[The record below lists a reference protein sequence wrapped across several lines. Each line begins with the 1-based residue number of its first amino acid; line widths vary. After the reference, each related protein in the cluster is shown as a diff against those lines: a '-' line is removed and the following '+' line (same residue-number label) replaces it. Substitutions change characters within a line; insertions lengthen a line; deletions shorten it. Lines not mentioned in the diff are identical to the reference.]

1 MTTAL
6 KESRLPLWTKLVF
19 GSGDWSVS
27 SFGTLRQSF
36 YAIFITDVV
45 GLEPRLASIAALV
58 GIAWDALNDPLVG
71 VLSDRI
77 RTRWGR
83 RRPFLLWFSIPF
95 GLSFVLLWWAP
106 PFESQIA
113 LAAFVTLAFMLS
125 DTFQTLVVVPLY
137 ALTPEITL
145 DYDERTSL
153 TGFRMFFNL
162 LASLVT
168 AVAAPAIV
176 DSVLASGANQ
186 QQGYLIVAALFGSL
200 AIMPLML
207 IFFFIRER
215 ERSQGEV
222 ARVEN
227 ISFTQ
232 SVRSAWKNVPF
243 RFATG
248 LYMLNWITFDLVALA
263 LPFFIAYWVSDG
275 NLLEKALGLP
285 VESAVFA
292 LLLITSVVVLPFFV
306 AYWVSGGNLL
316 DKALGLP
323 VESAVFAL
331 LLITSVLM
339 VPFWV
344 WMSNR
349 FNKNIAYIM
358 GMSFWAV
365 VQLLLFTI
373 QPGQITYILV
383 LAVLAGISVS
393 TAHVLPDA
401 LFPDVIEWDELRT
414 RRRQE
419 GIYYGVKNFI
429 RKMTGALAI
438 FIALQVLGWVG
449 YQAPPEGATF
459 FQQSPAVLLAIRIL
473 IGPFGAVLLFS
484 AVAMA
489 WFYPLTRDRH
499 ARIRKL
505 LARRKERT
513 GGG

>member
-1 MTTAL
+1 MTTTP
-6 KESRLPLWTKLVF
+6 KEAHLSIWTKLVF
-19 GSGDWSVS
+19 GSGDWSSS
-27 SFGTLRQSF
+27 SFGTLRQIF

-45 GLEPRLASIAALV
+45 GLEPRLASFAALV
-58 GIAWDALNDPLVG
+58 GIIWDAINDPLVG
-71 VLSDRI
+71 IISDRF
-77 RTRWGR
+77 RTKWGR

-95 GLSFVLLWWAP
+95 GLGFVILWWAP
-106 PFESQIA
+106 PFESQLA
-113 LAAFVTLAFMLS
+113 LAAFVTFAFMLS
-125 DTFQTLVVVPLY
+125 DTFQTLVIVPLY

-153 TGFRMFFNL
+153 TGYRMFFNL
-162 LASLVT
+162 FASLII

-176 DSVLASGANQ
+176 DSVLASGATQ
-186 QQGYLIVAALFGSL
+186 QQGYLIVGSLFGGL
-200 AIMPLML
+200 ATIPLLL

-215 ERSQGEV
+215 ERSQQEI
-222 ARVEN
+222 AHEES
-227 ISFTQ
+227 ISFIE
-232 SVRSAWKNVPF
+232 SVRTAWSNIPF

-263 LPFFIAYWVSDG
+263 LPFFIAYWISDG
-275 NLLEKALGLP
+275 DLLAKALGLP
-285 VESAVFA
+285 VESV
-292 LLLITSVVVLPFFV
+292 
-306 AYWVSGGNLL
+306 
-316 DKALGLP
+316 
-323 VESAVFAL
+323 VFAL
-331 LLITSVLM
+331 LLITSVL
-339 VPFWV
+339 VLPFWV

-349 FNKNIAYIM
+349 FNKHIAYII

-365 VQLLLFTI
+365 VQLLIFTI

-419 GIYYGVKNFI
+419 GIYYGVKNFV

-438 FIALQVLGWVG
+438 FIALQALGWFG

-459 FQQSPAVLLAIRIL
+459 FQQSSSALMAIRIL
-473 IGPFGAVLLFS
+473 IGPFGALLLFS
-484 AVAMA
+484 AVAVA
-489 WFYPLTRDRH
+489 WFYPLTRERH

-505 LARRKERT
+505 LARRKDRSV
-513 GGG
+513 G

>member
-1 MTTAL
+1 MNTTH
-6 KESRLPLWTKLVF
+6 KEVRLSLWTKLVF
-19 GSGDWSVS
+19 GSGDWSIS
-27 SFGTLRQSF
+27 SFGTLRQIF

-58 GIAWDALNDPLVG
+58 GITWDAINDPLVG
-71 VLSDRI
+71 ILSDRI
-77 RTRWGR
+77 RSKWGR
-83 RRPFLLWFSIPF
+83 RRPFLLWFSVPF
-95 GLSFVLLWWAP
+95 GLGFVILWWAP

-125 DTFQTLVVVPLY
+125 DTFQTLVAVPLY

-153 TGFRMFFNL
+153 TGYRMFFNL
-162 LASLVT
+162 FASLVV

-176 DSVLASGANQ
+176 DSVLASGATQ
-186 QQGYLIVAALFGSL
+186 QQGYLIVASLFGSL
-200 AIMPLML
+200 AVIPLIL

-215 ERSQGEV
+215 ERGQQEIEQGES
-222 ARVEN
+222 ARLLESIRMAWSN
-227 ISFTQ
+227 I
-232 SVRSAWKNVPF
+232 PF

-263 LPFFIAYWVSDG
+263 LPFFISYWISSGD
-275 NLLEKALGLP
+275 LLK
-285 VESAVFA
+285 
-292 LLLITSVVVLPFFV
+292 
-306 AYWVSGGNLL
+306 
-316 DKALGLP
+316 KALGLP

-349 FNKNIAYIM
+349 FNKNIAYII

-365 VQLLLFTI
+365 VQLLIFTI
-373 QPGQITYILV
+373 QPGQITYILA
-383 LAVLAGISVS
+383 LSVLAGISVS

-438 FIALQVLGWVG
+438 FIALQVLGWFG

-459 FQQSPAVLLAIRIL
+459 FQQSPTTLTAIRIL

-484 AVAMA
+484 AIAMA
-489 WFYPLTRDRH
+489 WFYPLTRERH

-505 LARRKERT
+505 LARRKKRAADLE
-513 GGG
+513 

>member
-1 MTTAL
+1 MTTPH
-6 KESRLPLWTKLVF
+6 KEAHLSLWTKLVF
-19 GSGDWSVS
+19 GSGDWSSS
-27 SFGTLRQSF
+27 SFGTLRQIF

-45 GLEPRLASIAALV
+45 GLEPRLASIATLV
-58 GIAWDALNDPLVG
+58 GITWDAINDPLVG

-77 RTRWGR
+77 RSRWGR
-83 RRPFLLWFSIPF
+83 RRPFLLWFSVPF
-95 GLSFVLLWWAP
+95 GLGFVLLWWAP

-113 LAAFVTLAFMLS
+113 LAAFIAFAYMLS
-125 DTFQTLVVVPLY
+125 DTFQTLVIVPLY

-153 TGFRMFFNL
+153 TGYRMFFNL
-162 LASLVT
+162 FASLVT

-176 DSVLASGANQ
+176 DSVLASGATQ
-186 QQGYLIVAALFGSL
+186 QQGYLIVATLFGSL
-200 AIMPLML
+200 AVIPLLL

-215 ERSQGEV
+215 ERSLQEI
-222 ARVEN
+222 EDEQN
-227 ISFTQ
+227 ISFAE
-232 SVRSAWKNVPF
+232 SVRTAWSNIPF

-263 LPFFIAYWVSDG
+263 LPFFIAYWVS
-275 NLLEKALGLP
+275 
-285 VESAVFA
+285 S
-292 LLLITSVVVLPFFV
+292 
-306 AYWVSGGNLL
+306 GNLL

-331 LLITSVLM
+331 LLITSVVM

-344 WMSNR
+344 WVSNR
-349 FNKNIAYIM
+349 LNKHTSYMI

-365 VQLLLFTI
+365 VQLLIFTI
-373 QPGQITYILV
+373 QPGQITYILI
-383 LAVLAGISVS
+383 LSVLAGISVS

-419 GIYYGVKNFI
+419 GIYYGVKNFV

-438 FIALQVLGWVG
+438 FIALQVLGWFG

-459 FQQSPAVLLAIRIL
+459 FQQSPQALLAIRVL
-473 IGPFGAVLLFS
+473 IGPFGALLLFS
-484 AVAMA
+484 AVTMA
-489 WFYPLTRDRH
+489 WFYPLTRERH

-505 LARRKERT
+505 LARRKEKASS
-513 GGG
+513 

>member
-1 MTTAL
+1 MTTTQNEA
-6 KESRLPLWTKLVF
+6 RLSLWTKLVF
-19 GSGDWSVS
+19 GSGDWSSS
-27 SFGTLRQSF
+27 SFGTLRQIF

-45 GLEPRLASIAALV
+45 GLEPRLASVAALV
-58 GIAWDALNDPLVG
+58 GIIWDAINDPLVG
-71 VLSDRI
+71 VLSDRVK
-77 RTRWGR
+77 TKWGR

-95 GLSFVLLWWAP
+95 GLGFVILWWAP

-113 LAAFVTLAFMLS
+113 LAAFVAFAFMLS
-125 DTFQTLVVVPLY
+125 DTFQTLVIVPLY

-153 TGFRMFFNL
+153 TGYRMFFNL
-162 LASLVT
+162 FASLVT

-176 DSVLASGANQ
+176 DSVLASGATQ
-186 QQGYLIVAALFGSL
+186 QQGYLIVGSLFGGL
-200 AIMPLML
+200 ATIPLLL

-215 ERSQGEV
+215 NRTQTEIEHEES
-222 ARVEN
+222 
-227 ISFTQ
+227 ISFMD
-232 SVRSAWKNVPF
+232 SVRTAWSNIPF

-248 LYMLNWITFDLVALA
+248 LYVLNWITFDLVALA
-263 LPFFIAYWVSDG
+263 LPFF
-275 NLLEKALGLP
+275 
-285 VESAVFA
+285 
-292 LLLITSVVVLPFFV
+292 V
-306 AYWVSGGNLL
+306 AYWVSNGNLL

-323 VESAVFAL
+323 VESTVFAL

-344 WMSNR
+344 WMSKR
-349 FNKNIAYIM
+349 FNKNIAYII

-383 LAVLAGISVS
+383 LSVLAGISVS

-419 GIYYGVKNFI
+419 GIYYGIKNFV

-438 FIALQVLGWVG
+438 FIALQALGWFG
-449 YQAPPEGATF
+449 YQAPPEGATT
-459 FQQSPAVLLAIRIL
+459 FQQAPSALMAIRIL
-473 IGPFGAVLLFS
+473 IGPFGALLLFS

-489 WFYPLTRDRH
+489 WFYPLTRERH
-499 ARIRKL
+499 ARIRRL
-505 LARRKERT
+505 LARRKERLT
-513 GGG
+513 D

>member
-1 MTTAL
+1 MTSIH
-6 KESRLPLWTKLVF
+6 KEARLSLLTKLVF
-19 GSGDWSVS
+19 GSGDLSTS
-27 SFGTLRQSF
+27 SFGTLRQIF

-58 GIAWDALNDPLVG
+58 GITWDAINDPLVG
-71 VLSDRI
+71 IFSDRI
-77 RTRWGR
+77 RSKWGR
-83 RRPFLLWFSIPF
+83 RRPFLLWFSVPF
-95 GLSFVLLWWAP
+95 GLGFFLLWWAP

-113 LAAFVTLAFMLS
+113 LAAFVTFAFMLS
-125 DTFQTLVVVPLY
+125 DTFQTLVAVPLS
-137 ALTPEITL
+137 ALVPEITM

-153 TGFRMFFNL
+153 TGYRMFFNL
-162 LASLVT
+162 FASLVI

-176 DSVLASGANQ
+176 DSVLASGATQ

-200 AIMPLML
+200 AVIPLLL

-215 ERSQGEV
+215 ERSQQEIEQGASAKLLESV
-222 ARVEN
+222 QMAWGN
-227 ISFTQ
+227 I
-232 SVRSAWKNVPF
+232 PF
-243 RFATG
+243 RYATG

-263 LPFFIAYWVSDG
+263 LPFFIAYWISSG

-292 LLLITSVVVLPFFV
+292 LLLITSVLVL
-306 AYWVSGGNLL
+306 
-316 DKALGLP
+316 
-323 VESAVFAL
+323 
-331 LLITSVLM
+331 
-339 VPFWV
+339 PFWV

-349 FNKNIAYIM
+349 FNKNIAYIL

-365 VQLLLFTI
+365 VQLLIFTI

-383 LAVLAGISVS
+383 LSVLAGISVS

-419 GIYYGVKNFI
+419 GIYYGIKNFI

-438 FIALQVLGWVG
+438 FIALQTLGWFG

-459 FQQSPAVLLAIRIL
+459 FQQSPTTLTAIRIL
-473 IGPFGAVLLFS
+473 IGPFGALLLFS
-484 AVAMA
+484 AITMA
-489 WFYPLTRDRH
+489 WFYPLTRERH

-505 LARRKERT
+505 LARRKERAT
-513 GGG
+513 GL

>member
-19 GSGDWSVS
+19 GSGDWSIS
-27 SFGTLRQSF
+27 SFGTLRQIF

-45 GLEPRLASIAALV
+45 GLEPRLASVAALV
-58 GIAWDALNDPLVG
+58 GIGWDAVNDPLVG
-71 VLSDRI
+71 ILSDRI
-77 RTRWGR
+77 RTKWGR

-95 GLSFVLLWWAP
+95 GLSFMLLWWAP
-106 PFESQIA
+106 PFDNQIA

-125 DTFQTLVVVPLY
+125 DTFQTLIAVPLY
-137 ALTPEITL
+137 ALTPDLTL
-145 DYDERTSL
+145 EYDERTSL
-153 TGFRMFFNL
+153 TGYRMFFNL

-168 AVAAPAIV
+168 AVAGPAIV

-186 QQGYLIVAALFGSL
+186 QQGYLIVAALFGGL
-200 AIMPLML
+200 AILPLLL

-215 ERSQGEV
+215 ERSPQEV
-222 ARVEN
+222 KQEQN
-227 ISFTQ
+227 ISLAQ
-232 SVRSAWKNVPF
+232 SVRSAWKNIPF

-248 LYMLNWITFDLVALA
+248 LYMLNWITFDLVALS
-263 LPFFIAYWVSDG
+263 LPFFIAYWISDG
-275 NLLEKALGLP
+275 NLLEK
-285 VESAVFA
+285 
-292 LLLITSVVVLPFFV
+292 T
-306 AYWVSGGNLL
+306 
-316 DKALGLP
+316 LGLP

-331 LLITSVLM
+331 LLITSVL
-339 VPFWV
+339 VLPFWV
-344 WMSNR
+344 WLSNR
-349 FNKNIAYIM
+349 LNKHIAYVI

-365 VQLLLFTI
+365 VQLLIFTI

-419 GIYYGVKNFI
+419 GIYYGVKNFV

-459 FQQSPAVLLAIRIL
+459 FQQSPATLMAIRIL

-489 WFYPLTRDRH
+489 WFYPLTRERH
-499 ARIRKL
+499 ARIRRL
-505 LARRKERT
+505 LARRKAKVT
-513 GGG
+513 HG

>member
-1 MTTAL
+1 MTTAQ
-6 KESRLPLWTKLVF
+6 KEARLPTWTKLIF
-19 GSGDWSVS
+19 GAGDWSVS
-27 SFGTLRQSF
+27 SFGTLRQIF

-45 GLEPRLASIAALV
+45 GLEPRLASVAALV
-58 GIAWDALNDPLVG
+58 GIFWDAVNDPLVG

-77 RTRWGR
+77 KSRWGR

-95 GLSFVLLWWAP
+95 GLGFVILWWAP

-113 LAAFVTLAFMLS
+113 LAAFVTFAFMLS

-153 TGFRMFFNL
+153 TGYRMFFNL
-162 LASLVT
+162 VASLVT

-176 DSVLASGANQ
+176 DSVLASGATQ
-186 QQGYLIVAALFGSL
+186 QQGYLIVGSLFGGL
-200 AIMPLML
+200 AILPLLL

-215 ERSQGEV
+215 ERSQQTIAHE
-222 ARVEN
+222 ES
-227 ISFTQ
+227 ISFAD
-232 SVRSAWKNVPF
+232 SVRTAWANIPF

-248 LYMLNWITFDLVALA
+248 LYVLNWITFDLVALA
-263 LPFFIAYWVSDG
+263 LPFFVAYWVSNGD
-275 NLLEKALGLP
+275 LLEKALGLP

-292 LLLITSVVVLPFFV
+292 LLLITSVV
-306 AYWVSGGNLL
+306 
-316 DKALGLP
+316 
-323 VESAVFAL
+323 
-331 LLITSVLM
+331 M

-349 FNKNIAYIM
+349 MNKHIAYM
-358 GMSFWAV
+358 VGMSVWAV
-365 VQLLLFTI
+365 VQLLIFTI

-383 LAVLAGISVS
+383 LSVLAGISVS

-419 GIYYGVKNFI
+419 GIYYGVKNFV

-438 FIALQVLGWVG
+438 FIALQALGWFG

-459 FQQSPAVLLAIRIL
+459 FQQSPSALMAIRIL
-473 IGPFGAVLLFS
+473 IGPFGALLLFS

-489 WFYPLTRDRH
+489 WFYPLTRERH
-499 ARIRKL
+499 ARIRRL
-505 LARRKERT
+505 LARRKEKT
-513 GGG
+513 TSS

>member
-1 MTTAL
+1 MSTTNQEA
-6 KESRLPLWTKLVF
+6 RLSLWTKLIF
-19 GSGDWSVS
+19 GSGDWSMS
-27 SFGTLRQSF
+27 SFGTLRQIF

-58 GIAWDALNDPLVG
+58 GITWDAINDPLVG
-71 VLSDRI
+71 ILSDRF
-77 RTRWGR
+77 RSRWGR

-95 GLSFVLLWWAP
+95 GLGFVILWWAP
-106 PFESQIA
+106 PFESQLA
-113 LAAFVTLAFMLS
+113 LAAFVTFAFMLS
-125 DTFQTLVVVPLY
+125 DTFQTLVSVPLA
-137 ALTPEITL
+137 ALMPEITL

-153 TGFRMFFNL
+153 TGYRMFFNL
-162 LASLVT
+162 GASLVT

-176 DSVLASGANQ
+176 DSALASGATQ
-186 QQGYLIVAALFGSL
+186 QQGYLIVAALFGGL
-200 AIMPLML
+200 AVVPLLL

-215 ERSQGEV
+215 ERSQSEIEQGLE
-222 ARVEN
+222 A
-227 ISFTQ
+227 SFKD
-232 SVRSAWKNVPF
+232 SVRVAWANIPF

-248 LYMLNWITFDLVALA
+248 LYMLNWITFDLVALV
-263 LPFFIAYWVSDG
+263 LPFFITYWISNG

-292 LLLITSVVVLPFFV
+292 LLLITSVLVL
-306 AYWVSGGNLL
+306 
-316 DKALGLP
+316 
-323 VESAVFAL
+323 
-331 LLITSVLM
+331 
-339 VPFWV
+339 PFWV

-349 FNKNIAYIM
+349 FNKHKAYVF

-365 VQLLLFTI
+365 VQLLIFTI

-393 TAHVLPDA
+393 SAHVLPDA

-438 FIALQVLGWVG
+438 FIALQALGWFG

-459 FQQSPAVLLAIRIL
+459 FQQTPEALLAIRIL
-473 IGPFGAVLLFS
+473 IGPFGALLLFS

-489 WFYPLTRDRH
+489 WFYPLTRERH
-499 ARIRKL
+499 ARIRRL
-505 LARRKERT
+505 LARRKERAAE
-513 GGG
+513 

>member
-1 MTTAL
+1 MTTAH
-6 KESRLPLWTKLVF
+6 KEARLSLWTKLIF
-19 GSGDWSVS
+19 GSGDWSMS
-27 SFGTLRQSF
+27 SFGTLRQIF

-58 GIAWDALNDPLVG
+58 GITWDAINDPLVG
-71 VLSDRI
+71 ILSDRI
-77 RTRWGR
+77 NSKWGR
-83 RRPFLLWFSIPF
+83 RRPFLFWCSIPF
-95 GLSFVLLWWAP
+95 GLSFVILWWAP
-106 PFESQIA
+106 PLENQVA

-125 DTFQTLVVVPLY
+125 DTFQTLVGVPLY

-153 TGFRMFFNL
+153 TGYRMLFNL

-176 DSVLASGANQ
+176 DSALASGATQ

-200 AIMPLML
+200 AVLPLLL
-207 IFFFIRER
+207 IFFFVRER
-215 ERSQGEV
+215 ERSQQEIEQGQ
-222 ARVEN
+222 N
-227 ISFTQ
+227 ISFVK
-232 SVRSAWKNVPF
+232 SVRMAWKNIPF

-263 LPFFIAYWVSDG
+263 LPFFIAYWVS
-275 NLLEKALGLP
+275 
-285 VESAVFA
+285 S
-292 LLLITSVVVLPFFV
+292 
-306 AYWVSGGNLL
+306 GNLL

-331 LLITSVLM
+331 LLITSVL
-339 VPFWV
+339 VLPFWV

-349 FNKNIAYIM
+349 LNKHIAYVI

-365 VQLLLFTI
+365 VQLLIFTI

-383 LAVLAGISVS
+383 LSVLAGISVS

-419 GIYYGVKNFI
+419 GVYYGIKNFI

-438 FIALQVLGWVG
+438 FIALQVLGWFG
-449 YQAPPEGATF
+449 YQSPPEGATF
-459 FQQSPAVLLAIRIL
+459 FQQAPMTLTAIRIL

-489 WFYPLTRDRH
+489 WFYPLTRERH
-499 ARIRKL
+499 ARIRRL
-505 LARRKERT
+505 LARRKERIT
-513 GGG
+513 MN

>member
-1 MTTAL
+1 MTTTQ
-6 KESRLPLWTKLVF
+6 KEGRLSIWTKLIF
-19 GSGDWSVS
+19 GSGDWSSS
-27 SFGTLRQSF
+27 SFGTLRQIF

-45 GLEPRLASIAALV
+45 GLEPRLASVAALV
-58 GIAWDALNDPLVG
+58 GIFWDAVNDPLVG

-77 RTRWGR
+77 KTKWGR

-95 GLSFVLLWWAP
+95 GLGFVILWWAP

-113 LAAFVTLAFMLS
+113 LAAFVTFAFMLS

-153 TGFRMFFNL
+153 TGYRMFFNL
-162 LASLVT
+162 FASLVI

-176 DSVLASGANQ
+176 DSVLASGATQ
-186 QQGYLIVAALFGSL
+186 QQGYLIVGSLFGGL
-200 AIMPLML
+200 ATIPLLL

-215 ERSQGEV
+215 VRTQGEI
-222 ARVEN
+222 EHEES
-227 ISFTQ
+227 ISFADSIRT
-232 SVRSAWKNVPF
+232 AWANIPF

-248 LYMLNWITFDLVALA
+248 LYMLNWITFDIVAL
-263 LPFFIAYWVSDG
+263 S
-275 NLLEKALGLP
+275 
-285 VESAVFA
+285 
-292 LLLITSVVVLPFFV
+292 LPFFV
-306 AYWVSGGNLL
+306 AYWVSSGNLL

-331 LLITSVLM
+331 LLITSVVM

-349 FNKNIAYIM
+349 FNKNIAYII
-358 GMSFWAV
+358 GMSFWAI

-383 LAVLAGISVS
+383 LSTLAGISVA

-414 RRRQE
+414 HRRQE
-419 GIYYGVKNFI
+419 GIYYGIKNFV

-438 FIALQVLGWVG
+438 FIAFQALGWFG
-449 YQAPPEGATF
+449 YQAPPEGAIF
-459 FQQSPAVLLAIRIL
+459 FQQAPSALMAIRIL
-473 IGPFGAVLLFS
+473 IGPFGALLLFS

-489 WFYPLTRDRH
+489 WFYPLTRERH
-499 ARIRKL
+499 ARIRRL
-505 LARRKERT
+505 LARRKERIAKK
-513 GGG
+513 